1 MSFVDLMQNNTWSDY
16 DITNYTEAVIASEFS
31 QTTQNILN
39 RKLTGSLLNSYTLT
53 PEDDLEVTRFKEVS
67 YAAQLQGQQAK
78 KDMELLAQ
86 ILPVERA
93 FQRLQQPV
101 QELIKTETD
110 DVATNQA
117 EVDLDIQERSAAQVT
132 LDSATAEVMDWVT
145 KRNPAT

>member
-1 MSFVDLMQNNTWSDY
+1 MSFVDLMKNNTWSDY

-39 RKLTGSLLNSYTLT
+39 RKLTGSLLGSYTLT

-93 FQRLQQPV
+93 FQRLQQPLKEPV
-101 QELIKTETD
+101 KDELD
-110 DVATNQA
+110 AVTNQV
-117 EVDLDIQERSAAQVT
+117 EVDLDVEERSAAQT
-132 LDSATAEVMDWVT
+132 LLDAASAEVMDWVV
-145 KRNPAT
+145 KRNPVA

>member
-1 MSFVDLMQNNTWSDY
+1 MSFVDLMKNNTWSDY

-39 RKLTGSLLNSYTLT
+39 RKLTGSLLGSYTLT
-53 PEDDLEVTRFKEVS
+53 PEDTLEVTRFKEVS

-93 FQRLQQPV
+93 FQRLQQPLKEPV
-101 QELIKTETD
+101 KDELD
-110 DVATNQA
+110 AVTNQV
-117 EVDLDIQERSAAQVT
+117 EVDLDVEERSAAQT
-132 LDSATAEVMDWVT
+132 LLDAASAEVMDWVV
-145 KRNPAT
+145 KRNPVA